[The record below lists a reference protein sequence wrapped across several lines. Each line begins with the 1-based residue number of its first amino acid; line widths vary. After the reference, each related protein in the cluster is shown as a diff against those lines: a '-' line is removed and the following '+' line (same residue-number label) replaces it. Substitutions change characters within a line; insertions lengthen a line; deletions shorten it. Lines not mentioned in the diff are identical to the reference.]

1 MEHRG
6 ANSQE
11 RDSRSGLAFDSLII
25 FTDILEKI
33 SLILCGFFLVAMVAM
48 VGYVIW
54 SVLSGIP
61 AVEGWMSTFGLIS
74 FGFFG
79 LFLLLTLIL
88 KYLSVILNL
97 QFRRQRYV
105 ISGIEKLTK

>member
-1 MEHRG
+1 MIIM
-6 ANSQE
+6 A
-11 RDSRSGLAFDSLII
+11 LYVVWSL
-25 FTDILEKI
+25 FSE
-33 SLILCGFFLVAMVAM
+33 VR
-48 VGYVIW
+48 
-54 SVLSGIP
+54 P
-61 AVEGWMSTFGLIS
+61 VEGWMSTIGLVS

-97 QFRRQRYV
+97 IFKKQRYV